1 MSMNIKFSDV
11 RKVKK
16 LSLPS
21 YEGSE
26 VEIYDRFTAKQQGEI
41 LEAKT
46 DLERGI
52 LALQFLIKT
61 WNFIGDDDKELS
73 ITKESLGNLSAKDF
87 NFLLE
92 EVSKVITDEEA
103 KKKMNSKK

>member
-1 MSMNIKFSDV
+1 MNIKFSDI

-26 VEIYDRFTAKQQGEI
+26 VEVYDRFTAKQQGEI

-52 LALQFLIKT
+52 LALTFLIKS
-61 WNFIGDDDKELS
+61 WNFIDDEDKKLP
-73 ITKESLGNLSAKDF
+73 IDKESLGNLVSKDF

-92 EVSKVITDEEA
+92 EVSKVITVEEV
-103 KKKMNSKK
+103 KKKENSKK